1 MTQDEIIEMARQA
14 GMNIDVLTRC
24 RNIELL
30 EPFVKL
36 VAQQA
41 QAEERSACAGLA
53 YEILNEH
60 ESYDF
65 GVANAIRAREKM
77 NKEEIIKLIHAWQA
91 IEETSGILRY
101 HDDAE
106 KRMDISVMSSAW
118 SQMDDLVRD
127 IWDEMGR
134 P

>member
-1 MTQDEIIEMARQA
+1 MTHEEQIKFMADRIA
-14 GMNIDVLTRC
+14 H
-24 RNIELL
+24 L
-30 EPFVKL
+30 ETQHKSAMDM
-36 VAQQA
+36 VAILMGKMKTMVE
-41 QAEERSACAGLA
+41 AEREACAKLA
-53 YEILNEH
+53 YEILDEH

-65 GVANAIRAREKM
+65 GVADAIRARGKSM
-77 NKEEIIKLIHAWQA
+77 TRDEIIKLIHAWQA

-118 SQMDDLVRD
+118 HQMDDLVRD